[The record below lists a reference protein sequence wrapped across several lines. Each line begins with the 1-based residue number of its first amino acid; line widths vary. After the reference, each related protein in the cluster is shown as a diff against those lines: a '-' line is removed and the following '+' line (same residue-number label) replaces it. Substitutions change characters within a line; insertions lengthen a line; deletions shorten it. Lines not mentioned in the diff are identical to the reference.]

1 MTRPDPIPEGLH
13 TLTPH
18 LTVKGAADAIAF
30 YEKAF
35 GAEELMRQAGPGGS
49 IMHARIRIGDSSVML
64 NDEFPEHGSLGPTE
78 NSAVAL
84 HLYVEDVD
92 AVYARAVEA
101 GCEVLFPLSDT
112 FWGDRYGLLR
122 DPFKH
127 RWSVAS
133 RVEDVSPEECD
144 RRAAEAFS

>member
-1 MTRPDPIPEGLH
+1 MTRPNPIPEGLH
-13 TLTPH
+13 TITPH
-18 LTVKGAADAIAF
+18 LTIKGAADAIAF

-35 GAEELMRQAGPGGS
+35 GAEELMRQEGPGGS

-64 NDEFPEHGSLGPTE
+64 NDEYPEHGSHGPTE

-92 AVYARAVEA
+92 AAYARAVEA

-112 FWGDRYGLLR
+112 FWGDRYALLR
-122 DPFKH
+122 DPFNH

-133 RVEDVSPEECD
+133 KVEDVSPEECS